1 MTPYEE
7 GSILQD
13 EAIPK
18 HKNMEELVKLAEDRE
33 EWKKRV
39 NAIKYKEDSK
49 HTLETTSKKQSI
61 PKSIDN
67 IVTRLRKREQGARRC
82 HARYR
87 ESLED

>member
-1 MTPYEE
+1 MKQFPSTKTWKSS
-7 GSILQD
+7 G
-13 EAIPK
+13 
-18 HKNMEELVKLAEDRE
+18 KLAEDRE

-49 HTLETTSKKQSI
+49 HTLETMSKKKSI
-61 PKSIDN
+61 PKSN